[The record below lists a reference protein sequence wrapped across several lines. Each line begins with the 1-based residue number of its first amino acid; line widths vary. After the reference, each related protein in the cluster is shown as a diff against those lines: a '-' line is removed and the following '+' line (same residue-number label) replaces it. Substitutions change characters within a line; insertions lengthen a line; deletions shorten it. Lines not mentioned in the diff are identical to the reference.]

1 MLLNFF
7 FRIRRTILWWFSGG
21 VPQQKRCTVNIF
33 CVNHSQYAAF
43 FLSTYLVCLL
53 FSYLYTYIYLYQLL
67 YPIYLID
74 LSIGLSFYWTS
85 FIYLHTYHQEFFVR
99 LGRNSPQNYRY
110 YRRGSKSLS
119 VRNDLCMCL
128 SSKKLVM
135 TDRVFFA
142 KLLRKATY
150 SPSSFKVMQSGKG
163 ETSSLKKLPEMV

>member
-1 MLLNFF
+1 MLLNSF
-7 FRIRRTILWWFSGG
+7 FSGSG
-21 VPQQKRCTVNIF
+21 EPFCDGFWRPTTEKMYSKHILCKPQPVRCYLSIYLF
-33 CVNHSQYAAF
+33 SLHF
-43 FLSTYLVCLL
+43 IFLSI
-53 FSYLYTYIYLYQLL
+53 YIYI

-74 LSIGLSFYWTS
+74 LSICLSFYWTS

-119 VRNDLCMCL
+119 VRNDLCTCL